1 MVHIYLKRIDLETQI
16 IFTVGWIIVSLI
28 WQFIV
33 INNIGGLQAPLAA
46 LSFLLST
53 NAIAQTVIRLDFI
66 TPNVLTSLNIV
77 IIFFQVCL
85 WLSQVF
91 GIKTLNYLVCVW
103 LWCYGKSFI
112 TLWLFFINFFLS
124 FLVSLKLLIHLLLVT
139 SYLIPL
145 FWLLQLEEP

>member
-1 MVHIYLKRIDLETQI
+1 MVHIYLKHIDLETQI

-66 TPNVLTSLNIV
+66 TPNIFKYSDN
-77 IIFFQVCL
+77 FFQVCL

-91 GIKTLNYLVCVW
+91 GIKTFNYLVCVW